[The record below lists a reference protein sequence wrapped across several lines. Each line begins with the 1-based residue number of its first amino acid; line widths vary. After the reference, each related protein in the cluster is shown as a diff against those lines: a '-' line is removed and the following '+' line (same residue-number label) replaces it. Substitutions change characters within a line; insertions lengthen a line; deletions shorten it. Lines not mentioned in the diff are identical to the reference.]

1 VPAREDSN
9 EKLICKN
16 RRAFFDYDIQDRF
29 EGGLVLRG
37 SEVKSLREGGGDLVD
52 SYARLENRELWL
64 VGARIA
70 PYAHA
75 AFPHDPQRAR
85 KVLVHRSELHRLT
98 VKLQERGFTLVPLR
112 LYFNG
117 KGRVKVEL
125 GLGKGKKTHDRR
137 ADVKKREVDRELRDA
152 TRRKR

>member
-1 VPAREDSN
+1 VADADR

-29 EGGLVLRG
+29 EGGLELRG

-52 SYARLENRELWL
+52 SYARIVSRELWL

-70 PYAHA
+70 PYVNA

-85 KVLVHRSELHRLT
+85 KVLVHKSELLRLT

-112 LYFNG
+112 LYFNE

-137 ADVKKREVDRELRDA
+137 ADVKKREADRELRDA
-152 TRRKR
+152 KRVKR

>member
-1 VPAREDSN
+1 MAAPDSG
-9 EKLICKN
+9 EALICKN
-16 RRAFFDYDIQDRF
+16 RRAFFDYDIQDRL
-29 EGGLVLRG
+29 EAGLVLRG
-37 SEVKSLREGGGDLVD
+37 SEVKSLRQGGGDLVD
-52 SYARLENRELWL
+52 AYARIENRELWL

-70 PYAHA
+70 PWPHA
-75 AFPHDPQRAR
+75 AFPHEPTRAR
-85 KVLVHRSELHRLT
+85 KVLVHRTELHRLT

-112 LYFNG
+112 MYFK

-152 TRRKR
+152 KRVKR